1 MSIFTR
7 ALHLALV
14 ITLTTFFAPSVQ
26 GQSVMDP
33 NDPVNNYNSASP
45 PSQPAWGAIGK
56 WARTPQ
62 NFWWNTN
69 NYKCYIYNGQAFR
82 LRFPQSYNPAAAD
95 GKKYP
100 IMIFFHGAG
109 ERGPISDNELQLF
122 NGGDVFDAAVTNG
135 TFDGYVLCMQSPSG
149 FWGQPVFDYM
159 AQIMDYMIANNK
171 VDPFR
176 ITVNG
181 LSAGGEGTWLMTQ
194 NYPAYAAAAVPMS
207 NATTAYISDTSFL
220 KFTPIWL
227 VQGGKDLSPDSATAR
242 AVANA
247 YSAAGANFTYLLF
260 PQDGHDTWNDTWAQP
275 NFWPYM
281 NNAYMSNPY
290 PLFGR
295 TQFCPGD
302 AVNVTIGLVPGLQA
316 YQWRLNGTVINGATS
331 NTITATQVGTYDAR
345 VQRNGVWSDWSHTPV
360 VISMKQPTAA
370 PTITIPPLTSNV
382 IPALDT
388 SHGITLQAPAGYA
401 SYAWQQV
408 GNSTVL
414 GTASS
419 YYTTTPGSYTVMV
432 TERYGCSS
440 ASSSPFT
447 VVNANGANKPSPA
460 AALTVSPASPS
471 SLRLDWTVN
480 PSQQY
485 PQTGFEV
492 YQATQS
498 GGPYKIVALMG
509 AAAAYDTVTGL
520 NPGGKYYF
528 VVRAVNGAG
537 AAAASNEASGVT
549 SSDTIPPTAPGNLA
563 VTGTSRNSVSL
574 NWTAATDNVGVT
586 SYDIY
591 VNGIKRSSTTGTS
604 FTVYNLQ
611 FGQTYTFSVTARD
624 FARNISPFSNQVV
637 AQPLLIGYHY
647 NYYTFTG
654 TWNSLPNLTTLT
666 PVKSGYSTSL
676 NLTNRTQDVNFAYL
690 WEGFLHVPTTG
701 VYYFRTNSDDGS
713 TLYLGSN
720 GQLTSAYNYPNTPLV
735 NNDGLHSSQDAT
747 SNPVT
752 LTAGVYPIAIAYY
765 QQAGGFG
772 ISASWSTPQT
782 GVGNFVPIPLSALT
796 DAATVNGQP
805 PAAPSNLAATAQSY
819 NKISLSWVDHSNNET
834 AYEVWRATDSLG
846 STLITIATIKPNS
859 TSYTDNT
866 ANPGTRYYYRVRAI
880 GQYGQSAFDN
890 AGPPFASATTPA
902 LPPVPAAPT
911 GLVARGTSTPSTVTV
926 RWTNNATNATN
937 YQVYRSSGGNTN
949 YLPLTTLAATAVS
962 YKDTGLFANSVYYYK
977 VRAVNAGGN
986 SAFSNEDSA
995 HTGNY
1000 PPVLVPLPSAQY
1012 MRYGTQLQLQVQ
1024 ATDSDGDA
1032 LTIQVTNLPAFGAF
1046 VSTGNGTGTITF
1058 SPAQKDSGVY
1068 NNITVTVTDAN
1079 GASASTSFSLTV
1091 NNNYPPVITRPV
1103 NNVSVNMKQT
1113 ATVNLSATDQS
1124 ASYVL
1129 SWSFKGLPGFA
1140 AVTTNGG
1147 SATLNLSPGYADGG
1161 SYIVQ
1166 ARVDDGNHLFDTV
1179 SFTITVVP
1187 VPLPSTKVYVHFSDG
1202 STGTVASAPWNN
1214 TAAVPVQNA
1223 AFPNL
1228 KDQNGSA
1235 TGIGLT
1241 ITSPWQSI
1249 GYGNG
1254 ANNLG
1259 ATTGNNS
1266 GVYPDVVLGSA
1277 YYTDGN
1283 TQTIK
1288 ISGLDTAGRY
1298 NFTFLGSR
1306 GNVADD
1312 RTSVYSISGTYG
1324 NASVSLQ
1331 AANNTSNTVTI
1342 SNMRPNGD
1350 STLTLTLQ
1358 RGANAP
1364 YGYLNALMIEKPFD
1378 DHTKPA
1384 KPRNISGQ
1392 IGSNNQ
1398 LALTWIAAAYNAIS
1412 YQVYKSQ
1419 NRGGSY
1425 TLLNPGATNPTQSSY
1440 TDSVISENNTY
1451 YYYVTATNSYG
1462 VSPSSDTLTVVVPNL
1477 PPTLSAI
1484 SNLTAQ
1490 ATKTT
1495 TVNVTATDA
1504 PGDTITLRASS
1515 LPGFATFQDNGNGTG
1530 TITFKPGNGD
1540 LGSYT
1545 GLTIT
1550 ATDKYG
1556 ASSTTSFGVTVTFA
1570 NMRNIYIHFNDGT
1583 AAEPAQG
1590 APWNNMNS
1598 APTAGAGIA
1607 NLKDDQGTAT
1617 GFGINLV
1624 DAWAGANNLGPTTG
1638 NNSGVYPDNVM
1649 QSFYYDN
1656 SGSTAPRHMNI
1667 TGLSSRSAYNVIFY
1681 AGRGGV
1687 TDNRITHY
1695 TIGNQSVQLNAAGNT
1710 TQTVQINNVSA
1721 DANGNIGIT
1730 FTQDAGAAFGYINA
1744 IQLQYSYDTTFY
1756 APSLTATSPNTT
1768 QIKLAWVSNNPSI
1781 TTGFEIWRSSTPT
1794 GPFSLL
1800 ATTGSTVTTYTDGGL
1815 SKGSAYFYEVRALAG
1830 SRQSAFSNIAG
1841 TSTVAYTVEIQFN
1854 DGSRNPP
1861 QGGVWNSTN
1870 STPYPGLTVQNMINT
1885 LGQQTGMNL
1894 GVAGNFTGYNNLG
1907 ATTGNNSGV
1916 YPDNVMQ
1923 GFYYC
1928 DFGVTATLAVTGL
1941 DRTSTYNFNFFG
1953 SRANPATSVISTYQ
1967 IGNQIVTQD
1976 ATNNTSNVVQ
1986 ISGVKPDSTGTIY
1999 FSVYNTTNGRAYLNA
2014 LTIDGV
2020 PGAISNFAQTPVAT
2034 QAIRGNGNGQAR
2046 IGSAGSVATGTG
2058 NGPNGS
2064 LAGTVA
2070 GTGETKV
2077 TAFPDPFVDRVS
2089 LNLELSRPVNK
2100 LLVLL
2105 VDASGRVLV
2114 REELHNLPQGRSIQ
2128 GLDWNG
2134 SNLPVGSYFVILQ
2147 GLPDGQGRTIPMIK
2161 VSK

>member
-1 MSIFTR
+1 MKIFTR
-7 ALHLALV
+7 LLYLALV
-14 ITLTTFFAPSVQ
+14 LALTASLAPCVQ

-33 NDPVNNYNSASP
+33 NDPIINYNSANP
-45 PSQPAWGAIGK
+45 PSQPAWGTIGK

-62 NFWWNTN
+62 NLWFSTN
-69 NYKCYIYNGQAFR
+69 NYKCYIYNSLAFR

-100 IMIFFHGAG
+100 IMIFFHGVG
-109 ERGPISDNELQLF
+109 EAGPISDNELQLF
-122 NGGDVFDAAVTNG
+122 NGGDVFDYAVTTG
-135 TFDGYVLCMQSPSG
+135 TFDGYVLCMQSQSG
-149 FWGQPVFDYM
+149 FWDQPVFDYM
-159 AQIMDYMIANNK
+159 TQIIDYMVANNK

-176 ITVNG
+176 VVVNG
-181 LSAGGEGTWLMTQ
+181 LSAGGGGTWLMVH
-194 NYPAYAAAAVPMS
+194 NYPNYAAAAVPMS
-207 NATTAYISDTSFL
+207 NAETSYISDTSRL

-227 VQGGKDLSPDSATAR
+227 VQGGKDPSPDSGTAR
-242 AVANA
+242 TVVNA
-247 YSAAGANFTYLLF
+247 YLAAGANLTYLLF
-260 PQDGHDTWNDTWAQP
+260 PNDGHETWQDTWAQP

-281 NNAYMSNPY
+281 NNAYLSNPY

-295 TQFCPGD
+295 TAFCPGD
-302 AVNVTIGLVPGLQA
+302 PINVTIGLAPGLQA
-316 YQWRLNGTVINGATS
+316 YQWRLNGTVINGAVS
-331 NTITATQVGTYDAR
+331 NSIIATQPGTYDAR
-345 VQRNGVWSDWSHTPV
+345 VQRNGIWSDWSHTPV
-360 VISMKQPTAA
+360 VITNNGTGGGGPPPQPV
-370 PTITIPPLTSNV
+370 ITIPPLTSNV

-388 SHGITLQAPAGYA
+388 SHGVTLQTSAGYF

-414 GTASS
+414 GTAST
-419 YYTTTPGSYTVMV
+419 YYATTPGSYTVK
-432 TERYGCSS
+432 TTQQFGCSS
-440 ASSSPFT
+440 IASNPYT
-447 VVNANGANKPSPA
+447 VVNANGPNKPSPA
-460 AALTVSPASPS
+460 ANLTVSSLLQS
-471 SLRLDWTVN
+471 GLRLDWTVN

-485 PQTGFEV
+485 PQTGFEI
-492 YQATQS
+492 YAASQS
-498 GGPYKIVALMG
+498 GGPYKIVDLVGGSAVF
-509 AAAAYDTVTGL
+509 DTVRGL
-520 NPGGKYYF
+520 NSGSKYYF
-528 VVRAVNGAG
+528 VVRAVNGTG
-537 AAAASNEASGVT
+537 AAVASNEASGVT
-549 SSDTIPPTAPGNLA
+549 SKDTVPPTAPGNLT
-563 VTGTSRNSVSL
+563 VTGSTRSSVSL
-574 NWTAATDNVGVT
+574 SWAAATDNVGVT

-591 VNGIKRSSTTGTS
+591 VNGTKRSSTTGTS

-611 FGQTYTFSVTARD
+611 WGYTYTFSVTARD

-637 AQPLLIGYHY
+637 A
-647 NYYTFTG
+647 
-654 TWNSLPNLTTLT
+654 TL
-666 PVKSGYSTSL
+666 
-676 NLTNRTQDVNFAYL
+676 
-690 WEGFLHVPTTG
+690 
-701 VYYFRTNSDDGS
+701 SDS
-713 TLYLGSN
+713 PP
-720 GQLTSAYNYPNTPLV
+720 A
-735 NNDGLHSSQDAT
+735 
-747 SNPVT
+747 
-752 LTAGVYPIAIAYY
+752 
-765 QQAGGFG
+765 
-772 ISASWSTPQT
+772 
-782 GVGNFVPIPLSALT
+782 
-796 DAATVNGQP
+796 GQP
-805 PAAPSNLAATAQSY
+805 PAAPSNLAATARSY

-834 AYEVWRATDSLG
+834 AYEVWRATDSQG
-846 STLITIATIKPNS
+846 STMNTIATIKPNS
-859 TSYTDNT
+859 TSYTDSNL
-866 ANPGTRYYYRVRAI
+866 NGGTTYYYRVRAI

-890 AGPPFASATTPA
+890 AGPPFASATTQA

-911 GLVARGTSTPSTVTV
+911 GLVARGTSTISTVTV
-926 RWTNNATNATN
+926 KWTNNATNATN

-1000 PPVLVPLPSAQY
+1000 PPVLAPLPSAQY
-1012 MRYGTQLQLQVQ
+1012 MRYGTQLQVQVQ

-1079 GASASTSFSLTV
+1079 GASTSTSFSLTV

-1223 AFPNL
+1223 SFPNL

-1235 TGIGLT
+1235 TRIGLT
-1241 ITSPWQSI
+1241 ITSPWQNISI
-1249 GYGNG
+1249 GNG
-1254 ANNLG
+1254 ANTFG

-1283 TQTIK
+1283 TQTFK
-1288 ISGLDTAGRY
+1288 VSGLDTAGRY

-1306 GNVADD
+1306 GGVSDD
-1312 RTSVYSISGTYG
+1312 RTTVYSISGTYG

-1364 YGYLNALMIEKPFD
+1364 YGYLNALVIEKPFD

-1398 LALTWIAAAYNAIS
+1398 LALTWIAAAYNAVS

-1440 TDSVISENNTY
+1440 TDSGISENNTY

-1477 PPTLSAI
+1477 PPTLNPVS
-1484 SNLTAQ
+1484 SLTVQ

-1730 FTQDAGAAFGYINA
+1730 FTQDTGAPFGYINA

-1794 GPFSLL
+1794 GPFNRIV
-1800 ATTGSTVTTYTDGGL
+1800 TVGNTVTTYTDGAL
-1815 SKGSAYFYEVRALAG
+1815 TPGSAYFYEVRALAG

-1870 STPYPGLTVQNMINT
+1870 SLPYAGLTVPNMINT

-1894 GVAGNFTGYNNLG
+1894 GIVKNFSGYNVFG

-1923 GFYYC
+1923 GFYYL
-1928 DFGVTATLAVTGL
+1928 DYPVVATVAVTGL
-1941 DRTSTYNFNFFG
+1941 DYTSTYNFNFFG

-1999 FSVYNTTNGRAYLNA
+1999 FSVYNTTGGRAYLNA
-2014 LTIDGV
+2014 LTVDGA
-2020 PGAISNFAQTPVAT
+2020 PAAISLFAQTPVAT
-2034 QAIRGNGNGQAR
+2034 QAIKGDGNGQLMT
-2046 IGSAGSVATGTG
+2046 GSAGSLTTGIG
-2058 NGPNGS
+2058 NGPNGL

-2070 GTGETKV
+2070 GTGKTKV

-2100 LLVLL
+2100 LVVLL

-2128 GLDWNG
+2128 GLDWSG

-2147 GLPDGQGRTIPMIK
+2147 GLPDSQGRTIQVLK
-2161 VSK
+2161 VAR